1 MYFYE
6 PNLSQYY
13 VSNKKKSLKII
24 MNKTFIHMDIVSLLL
39 TKI

>member
-1 MYFYE
+1 M
-6 PNLSQYY
+6 NLTYLNIMFQT
-13 VSNKKKSLKII
+13 KKKSLKII